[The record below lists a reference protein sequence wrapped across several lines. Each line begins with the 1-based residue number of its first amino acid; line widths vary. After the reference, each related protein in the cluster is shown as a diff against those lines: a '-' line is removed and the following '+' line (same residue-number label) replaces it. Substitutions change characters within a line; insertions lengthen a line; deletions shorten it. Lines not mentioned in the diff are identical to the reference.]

1 MWVQL
6 KDALQAIRPCRE
18 SQTGWTPA
26 AAMLPGNH
34 SSLALNERGPAL
46 KVFWSRRG
54 RDGRRVGERARL
66 PKRARVIKERLT
78 NKPSRRELGRTR
90 PVRSFRFE
98 SLSNLVI
105 TPTRARSR
113 WLTERIAS
121 SSSGSRRSDSCNE
134 NAGSSYAGGDRPE
147 ELRQNRFEKIGQI
160 TFFLVDQG
168 PNG

>member
-1 MWVQL
+1 MGAGVV
-6 KDALQAIRPCRE
+6 
-18 SQTGWTPA
+18 
-26 AAMLPGNH
+26 N
-34 SSLALNERGPAL
+34 
-46 KVFWSRRG
+46 
-54 RDGRRVGERARL
+54 ARL